1 MSSYKKLNDETFPT
15 SLLMEF
21 DELDDEF
28 LISPPGLATA
38 EKIDVA
44 SGTRSPVTT
53 TSHTSNCSSGNY
65 SLSTENENGSGSST
79 SSSHPTATAKF
90 RTTTSKRVSATK
102 DAKRA
107 LAGTKALAKSTPGQ
121 KRAKSMENLR
131 NQSGGSGTSGHSL
144 KRQPKYGHVKSK
156 VKQFIDEAISQ
167 RGRHVLVRHKSMPE
181 TNNSHETDE
190 PSEIDLENNV
200 ESLRTMLREKNA
212 ENENL
217 QRHLEFSEIQ
227 REDGVVKIETLKR
240 KIEAM
245 RLEESKRQAERDL
258 ERQRERDFRKE
269 LDRKMV
275 LGAYL
280 QFNRIFATTS
290 TQTSPEP
297 CTTLDLST
305 FCSEESF
312 ERVMAASSSSHPN
325 TSTGPRAK
333 RSLQFP
339 IDKQEIQIDEDKL
352 QDDLCPDS
360 ATHPESSPD
369 YPQLVPAVGRL
380 QYLATSNQQASAV
393 GHSDRPDVESDLIC
407 EECTR
412 KRKKKASK
420 KARLASFFCIRKAD

>member
-28 LISPPGLATA
+28 LISPPGLAAT
-38 EKIDVA
+38 EKADVA
-44 SGTRSPVTT
+44 SGPRSPATT
-53 TSHTSNCSSGNY
+53 TSHTSNTSSGNY
-65 SLSTENENGSGSST
+65 SLSTENENGSGSSST
-79 SSSHPTATAKF
+79 SSHPTTAKF
-90 RTTTSKRVSATK
+90 RTTTSKRVSASK

-107 LAGTKALAKSTPGQ
+107 LAGAKALAKSTPGQ

-181 TNNSHETDE
+181 SNNSRGTEE
-190 PSEIDLENNV
+190 QSEIDQETDV
-200 ESLRTMLREKNA
+200 ESLRTMLREKTA

-245 RLEESKRQAERDL
+245 RLEESKRQAERDV

-269 LDRKMV
+269 LDRKTV
-275 LGAYL
+275 FGAYF
-280 QFNRIFATTS
+280 QYNRIFATTC

-297 CTTLDLST
+297 CTTFDMST
-305 FCSEESF
+305 FGSEDSF
-312 ERVMAASSSSHPN
+312 ERVIAASSSSQPN
-325 TSTGPRAK
+325 ASTGPRAK
-333 RSLQFP
+333 RSLQYP
-339 IDKQEIQIDEDKL
+339 VDQQEDPDDDDNV
-352 QDDLCPDS
+352 QDDISPDS

-369 YPQLVPAVGRL
+369 YPQLVPAVGRQ
-380 QYLATSNQQASAV
+380 QYPSTSNQPVVSV
-393 GHSDRPDVESDLIC
+393 GRSDRQDVESDRIC
-407 EECTR
+407 DECAR